1 MFRVAR
7 VGPNRDSS
15 VSAAVARVAGVRATR
30 RAARI
35 TRVTSTVASNRLR
48 ARTFAA
54 ECAADPRGADAEL
67 AVFFADGPENLYQ
80 VEQWTRLVEQLPY
93 DPAVI
98 VSRPDTGRLLRRTTS
113 LPLVFA
119 PGSAHLERYV
129 DRGRLRV
136 VLYVNHLDL
145 NFRMLR
151 FPGPV
156 HVHLG
161 HGESDK
167 DSSATNQNKA
177 YDLVLVAGP
186 AATERVARR
195 LRGFDVDG
203 HVREIGRPQL
213 DLAYAGAPAWPDDG
227 TVRVLYAP
235 TWEGD
240 RPSMAYGSVASH
252 GVALARALAHDTH
265 YRVVYRPHPR
275 AGYSSAVYADADRAV
290 REVLGSAGPRH
301 LVDTGAY
308 GWQWAFADVC
318 ITDVSSVAY
327 DWLATGKP
335 LLVTTPT
342 DPRAVVPPSRLLD
355 QTPRLAVGDLTS
367 LPERLGA
374 TPPDPA
380 LTRYY
385 FGETADR
392 ASTARFDAAIAE
404 ASALALR

>member
-1 MFRVAR
+1 MTSRGLF
-7 VGPNRDSS
+7 GL
-15 VSAAVARVAGVRATR
+15 ARVAGVRATR

-35 TRVTSTVASNRLR
+35 TRVTSTAAGNRLR
-48 ARTFAA
+48 ARAFAA
-54 ECAADPRGADAEL
+54 ECAADPRGANAEL

-80 VEQWTRLVEQLPY
+80 VQQWTRLVEQLPY
-93 DPAVI
+93 DAAVI

-151 FPGPV
+151 FPTPV

-177 YDLVLVAGP
+177 YDLVLVAGR
-186 AATERVARR
+186 AARERMSRR
-195 LRGFDVDG
+195 LRGFDIEA

-213 DLAYAGAPAWPDDG
+213 DLDYPGAPAWPDDG

-252 GVALARALAHDTH
+252 GVALARALAHDSR

-275 AGYSSAVYADADRAV
+275 AGYNSAAYAEADRAV
-290 REVLGSAGPRH
+290 REVLASAGRRH

-342 DPRAVVPPSRLLD
+342 DPRATAPPSRLLEEA
-355 QTPRLAVGDLTS
+355 PRLAVGDVTS
-367 LPERLGA
+367 LPDRLDPTGL
-374 TPPDPA
+374 DPA

-392 ASTARFDAAIAE
+392 ASTARFRAAVTE
-404 ASALALR
+404 AVTLARS